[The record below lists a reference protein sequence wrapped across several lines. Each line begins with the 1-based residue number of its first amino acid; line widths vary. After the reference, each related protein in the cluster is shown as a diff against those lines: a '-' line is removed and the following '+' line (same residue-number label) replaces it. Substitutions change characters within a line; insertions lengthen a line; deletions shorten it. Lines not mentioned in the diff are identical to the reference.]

1 AKIEWLEVGDSN
13 SAFFHKSVKSRNQR
27 IRIESIRDA
36 ADCEVTGPLVV
47 DCFVNHYHQFL
58 GTDMECDDLN
68 IEGLFLN
75 RISTDISFNMVR
87 NVTNE
92 EIKAAMFDIGDDRA
106 PGPDGFTSAFFK
118 KSWDIVGL
126 DPSIPKSMV
135 YFCNVQN
142 HIKTDILCIL
152 PYAEG
157 TLPWP
162 HSWLRKAPNI
172 GLLLAPSLVDT
183 QMDMP

>member
-1 AKIEWLEVGDSN
+1 TQKALDRNPLDTNLREEEAVYACTFNKAKLDEERFLKQKAKIEWLEVGDSN

-27 IRIESIRDA
+27 SRIESIRDA

-118 KSWDIVGL
+118 KSWDIVGN
-126 DPSIPKSMV
+126 DV
-135 YFCNVQN
+135 CNAVR
-142 HIKTDILCIL
+142 
-152 PYAEG
+152 EF
-157 TLPWP
+157 
-162 HSWLRKAPNI
+162 
-172 GLLLAPSLVDT
+172 LVT
-183 QMDMP
+183 VSC